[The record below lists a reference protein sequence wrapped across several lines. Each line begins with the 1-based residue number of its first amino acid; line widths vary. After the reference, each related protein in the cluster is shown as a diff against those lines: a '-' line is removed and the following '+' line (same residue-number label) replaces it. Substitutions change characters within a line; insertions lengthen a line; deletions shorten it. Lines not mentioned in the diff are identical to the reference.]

1 MLLAEVEY
9 ARPGPVDEAIRLLGT
24 SPNARPLAGGQTLI
38 NVMKARAAAPD
49 LLVDLADLEE
59 LRGVTFKKGSLEIGP
74 MTTYAELM
82 ASPDINRERPVP
94 ARGGPAGGGG
104 AARKR

>member
-1 MLLAEVEY
+1 MRMLLAEVEY
-9 ARPGPVDEAIRLLGT
+9 ARPGTVDEAVRLLGT

-59 LRGVTFKKGSLEIGP
+59 LRGVTFKKGELEIGP
-74 MTTYAELM
+74 MTTYAELL
-82 ASPDINRERPVP
+82 ASADINRERPGL
-94 ARGGPAGGGG
+94 ARVASESPDGE
-104 AARKR
+104 